1 MQPPECVTTSSK
13 NVVVVSARLRSKTS
27 EPVWSVKPW
36 TVDADDIRI
45 AGDLEDT
52 LVYRTPSIDDFLG
65 QRSDKFIVTATKGFG
80 KTLLLK
86 AQRIAL

>member
-1 MQPPECVTTSSK
+1 M
-13 NVVVVSARLRSKTS
+13 
-27 EPVWSVKPW
+27 KPW

-52 LVYRTPSIDDFLG
+52 LVYRTPSIDDFLR

-80 KTLLLK
+80 KTHF
-86 AQRIAL
+86 